1 MKIKIISGGMLP
13 TNCYLLTDEVTGMTA
28 VIDPGFDSAALT
40 NAIESVPSGKVA
52 AILLTHGHF
61 DHILGVHKVKS
72 LTNAP
77 VSIHTDDRLFPEIAS
92 LNLADLFSTL
102 KLEPFSAD
110 FLLKDGDTIEVGN
123 LKIKVIHTPGH
134 TTGSCCYCVEN
145 AIFTGDTLMQGSAGR
160 TDFPTGSYPQLVA
173 SLQKLNHLEGD
184 YRLYPGHGDP
194 STLNYER
201 KNNPFLREPIDDF
214 DY

>member
-1 MKIKIISGGMLP
+1 MKIKTISGGMLP

-28 VIDPGFDSAALT
+28 VIDPGFDSAELT

-61 DHILGVHKVKS
+61 DHILGVDKVKS

-134 TTGSCCYCVEN
+134 TTG
-145 AIFTGDTLMQGSAGR
+145 
-160 TDFPTGSYPQLVA
+160 
-173 SLQKLNHLEGD
+173 QKLLLLCGKCHF
-184 YRLYPGHGDP
+184 YRRYTDARQCRAHRF
-194 STLNYER
+194 SYR
-201 KNNPFLREPIDDF
+201 KLFTACCFPAKAESFGGRLSPLSGSRGPIHF
-214 DY
+214 KL